1 MAKRKVK
8 SKLLTKIDPGI
19 LKPKSLGI
27 SQHAAKNGVRVT
39 TTVNPVW
46 TTLATPLA
54 TPLSEPFGFDANPSS
69 FAEEPLDGDDD
80 DGDVEGF
87 LKEFF
92 AAQVCSFSS
101 P

>member
-1 MAKRKVK
+1 MR
-8 SKLLTKIDPGI
+8 SKLLTKIDPGT

-39 TTVNPVW
+39 TAVNPVW
-46 TTLATPLA
+46 TPLA
-54 TPLSEPFGFDANPSS
+54 APLSEPFGFRADPSN
-69 FAEEPLDGDDD
+69 FAEEPLDNDEDGDDA
-80 DGDVEGF
+80 EGV

-92 AAQVCSFSS
+92 ANWVRSFSF

>member
-8 SKLLTKIDPGI
+8 SKLLTKGDPGI

-27 SQHAAKNGVRVT
+27 SQHAAKNGVHVT

-46 TTLATPLA
+46 TTLA

-80 DGDVEGF
+80 DGNVEGF